1 METKSRYEV
10 IAELE
15 AQKRN
20 LIREKAGFDD
30 EMKDIEKAIKE
41 IKRNLEDKEEELKN
55 FKDGLKEKKVMIDS
69 LIKTVEAGL
78 TNFSKIHS
86 QKK

>member
-10 IAELE
+10 IADLE
-15 AQKRN
+15 EEKRG

-30 EMKDIEKAIKE
+30 EVKRKEKDIKE
-41 IKRNLEDKEEELKN
+41 IKRKLEDKEEDLKDY
-55 FKDGLKEKKVMIDS
+55 KDNLEAKREMVDS
-69 LIKTVEAGL
+69 LIKTVEVGL
-78 TNFSKIHS
+78 ENFSKIHS

>member
-10 IAELE
+10 VADLE
-15 AQKRN
+15 AQKRD

-30 EMKDIEKAIKE
+30 EIKDLEKAIKE
-41 IKRNLEDKEEELKN
+41 SKRTLEDKEEELKN
-55 FKDGLKEKKVMIDS
+55 FKDGLKDKKIMIDS
-69 LIKTVEAGL
+69 LIKTVDAGL
-78 TNFSKIHS
+78 INFSKIHS